1 MGDVVLS
8 LHTLLLC
15 SMDIMDDVGSLRPCP
30 TRVLPA
36 WLQETA
42 LQGQAAV
49 QSTTMTNSQK
59 SDKDEG
65 DELKFVGSGCI
76 VTDMERKDL
85 LYKIAMQRRKM
96 FHLLCA
102 FQHDSESS
110 IASLNVHCMQ
120 VIWSDLQNTVLV
132 QKYVLCLVCSAA
144 VPTSYTVNCDV
155 REAGCLHF
163 TCLDCAQECP
173 YCDAVC
179 CVGCWF
185 PFDEDDMEV
194 QSCCLVCAVE
204 QSF

>member
-1 MGDVVLS
+1 
-8 LHTLLLC
+8 
-15 SMDIMDDVGSLRPCP
+15 MDPEQETRHRSACA

-42 LQGQAAV
+42 MQGQQAM
-49 QSTTMTNSQK
+49 QKTPKTNSEK
-59 SDKDEG
+59 CNAKEG
-65 DELKFVGSGCI
+65 DELKFLGSGCI
-76 VTDMERKDL
+76 VTDMERKEL
-85 LYKIAMQRRKM
+85 LYKISMERRKM
-96 FHLLCA
+96 IHFLCG
-102 FQHDSESS
+102 FQYDTTSS
-110 IASLNVHCMQ
+110 IANLNVHCMQ
-120 VIWSDLQNTVLV
+120 VIWNELQNTVFV

-185 PFDEDDMEV
+185 PFDEDDMDV